1 MTAALRSSVAL
12 LVVIAVAGAITA
24 AAPAFAKPNNGA
36 YQNSSEGNKAARA
49 KKCSSVKHHLD
60 MAEKAAEAKAGTPAA
75 QPYSDLADQY
85 WAQGVSL
92 GCWQN

>member
-12 LVVIAVAGAITA
+12 LIVIAVAGAIPA
-24 AAPAFAKPNNGA
+24 DPAFAKPNNGA
-36 YQNSSEGNKAARA
+36 FQNSSEGNKATRA
-49 KKCSSVKHHLD
+49 KRCSNIKHNLE
-60 MAEKAAEAKAGTPAA
+60 MAEKAADAKAGTPAA

-85 WAQGVSL
+85 WAQGVQF